1 MPRKIIGVR
10 FQLISKFGEM
20 NLFGDRL
27 KRVLYDTFQRH
38 SSVQIPIKLRRTRD
52 FVPRRVFPP
61 AL

>member
-10 FQLISKFGEM
+10 FQLILKFKEM

-27 KRVLYDTFQRH
+27 KGVLYGTFQRH
-38 SSVQIPIKLRRTRD
+38 SSVQIPIKSRMTRD
-52 FVPRRVFPP
+52 FVLRRVFPP